1 MPKGP
6 EYHYEYVL
14 KTVDNSQ
21 LKQQSFTWNGSSI
34 EDTKHTLAR
43 RDYDRCTVSY
53 SKAMLLLILLGLFA
67 ILALGTYYIGVS
79 IGYLGLAL
87 MVMLVIVVL
96 ILATAHE
103 DVQ

>member
-1 MPKGP
+1 
-6 EYHYEYVL
+6 
-14 KTVDNSQ
+14 
-21 LKQQSFTWNGSSI
+21 
-34 EDTKHTLAR
+34 
-43 RDYDRCTVSY
+43 
-53 SKAMLLLILLGLFA
+53 MLLLILLGLFA